1 MGWEVAVVVFVP
13 EQANV
18 QLKGGDCI
26 GKVGVLDDVKEDP
39 AVRAIVVVEVLL
51 ALKSKM
57 EEVCLSKP
65 EDVVSI

>member
-13 EQANV
+13 EQV
-18 QLKGGDCI
+18 IVRLKGGDCI
-26 GKVGVLDDVKEDP
+26 SKVGVLDGVKEDP

-57 EEVCLSKP
+57 EEVCLSEP
-65 EDVVSI
+65 